1 MRVLVCVLMVLII
14 PGLGHSQEQRLN
26 QGTGFLLGFS
36 YGIQWPGTDLAD
48 RFGQHFSAGL
58 STEWI
63 TEKKDYIFGLDGQF
77 IFGQKVKTDVLAP
90 LRTAEGYIYGNDK
103 SIADIQL
110 RQRGFYVG
118 GKIGKMLFSAADNPR
133 AGLKLTLGLGF
144 LQHKIRIQDD
154 PSRVVPQL
162 SGDYK
167 KGYDRLTN
175 GLALHQFIGYQKLA
189 TDQGI
194 NFFIGIE
201 SIQAFTESRRSFNFD
216 TQSSEPEN
224 RFDLSF
230 GVRAGWILPFY
241 YGKVLDEISY

>member
-1 MRVLVCVLMVLII
+1 MRVFLAALVLFISPFLSCA
-14 PGLGHSQEQRLN
+14 QEQRLN

-36 YGIQWPGTDLAD
+36 YGLNWPAADLSD

-63 TEKKDYIFGLDGQF
+63 TPKKDIIFGLDGQF
-77 IFGQKVKTDVLAP
+77 IFGQQVKTDVLAA
-90 LRTAEGYIYGNDK
+90 LRTPEGYIYGNDK

-118 GKIGKMLFSAADNPR
+118 GKIGKIILPAADNPR
-133 AGLKLTLGLGF
+133 AGLKLTLGIGF

-154 PSRVVPQL
+154 PSRSVPQL
-162 SGDYK
+162 SQEYK

-175 GLALHQFIGYQKLA
+175 GLALNQFVGYQKLA
-189 TDQGI
+189 PDRGL

-201 SIQAFTESRRSFNFD
+201 SIQAFTANRRSFNFD
-216 TQSSEPEN
+216 TQSSDTEN
-224 RFDLSF
+224 RLDLSF
-230 GVRAGWILPFY
+230 GIRAGWVLPFY
-241 YGKVLDEISY
+241 YGKAQDEISY